1 MYDSLPY
8 HYFEQGP
15 SEEGHVLLERVR
27 QQIDNLT
34 GCPSHDGEVALPRY
48 VPYPPSRGNN
58 VLLPDGLHVDTNNGK
73 HFRHVTALLYL
84 MTNKNGAT
92 TFPLARGRCG
102 VGAEL
107 ERVARAVLDS
117 GVIEMHTLLA
127 DEEQQ
132 AKANGSQ
139 SRILERA
146 AQDLCDNQKTNV
158 GLRVLPSTGKL
169 CVFCNV
175 LHNGTPDPLSIHG
188 GEGGN
193 DEFKALLTFSKEIP
207 HSTFSSQP
215 EFGQRVQET
224 RQYLLD

>member
-1 MYDSLPY
+1 M
-8 HYFEQGP
+8 
-15 SEEGHVLLERVR
+15 
-27 QQIDNLT
+27 
-34 GCPSHDGEVALPRY
+34 
-48 VPYPPSRGNN
+48 VPPPFHW
-58 VLLPDGLHVDTNNGK
+58 PEDD
-73 HFRHVTALLYL
+73 
-84 MTNKNGAT
+84 
-92 TFPLARGRCG
+92 
-102 VGAEL
+102 AEL

-193 DEFKALLTFSKEIP
+193 DEFKALLTFFKEIP